1 MSCMHLLFMQACMYV
16 CIYVYMY
23 VCMYACLK
31 VRIYVYVN
39 TVCMYAF
46 LTQIFCTIYDMD
58 INLP

>member
-1 MSCMHLLFMQACMYV
+1 MSCMHLLFMQAC
-16 CIYVYMY
+16 MY